1 MSERPNVFV
10 DDWEQLFPPLEGWR
24 SNTRRLAPDQTLGL
38 RVIELEPGQTQCPY
52 HFHHGN
58 EEFLLVL
65 SGSPTLRGPD
75 GERELDA
82 GDFVHFPTGPDGAHQ
97 VFNKSD
103 KPARYLFA
111 DAKVSPEVIEYP
123 DSGKLA
129 SMSRATRLQSVNRLD
144 DAVDYFAGEAPHA

>member
-1 MSERPNVFV
+1 
-10 DDWEQLFPPLEGWR
+10 
-24 SNTRRLAPDQTLGL
+24 
-38 RVIELEPGQTQCPY
+38 
-52 HFHHGN
+52 
-58 EEFLLVL
+58 
-65 SGSPTLRGPD
+65 
-75 GERELDA
+75 
-82 GDFVHFPTGPDGAHQ
+82 VHCPTGPDGAHQ
-97 VFNKSD
+97 VVNQSD